1 MEQKIEKVMK
11 ALASNNME
19 PYFVK
24 DRQAAVELV
33 KTLINKGDT
42 VSCGGS
48 ESLKESGVMDLIK
61 NGDYNFLD
69 REKAKTPAEI
79 EKVYADTFKADA
91 FFCSANAVTEDGCL
105 YNVDGR
111 SNRVA
116 AIVYGPKSV
125 ICIVG
130 INKLVKD
137 IPEAVK
143 RVKTVAAP
151 LNTKRL
157 NMDTPCAKTG
167 ICCMPDG
174 DMGTGCKVEG
184 RICASFVVSS
194 YQRVKNRIKVIICGE
209 NLGY

>member
-1 MEQKIEKVMK
+1 MCEKIEKIMK
-11 ALASNNME
+11 ALETNNMQ
-19 PYFVK
+19 PYYVENS
-24 DRQAAVELV
+24 AEAVELV
-33 KTLINKGDT
+33 KTLIKKGDT

-48 ESLKESGVMDLIK
+48 ESLKESGIMALIK

-69 REKAKTPAEI
+69 RENAKTPAEI

-91 FFCSANAVTEDGCL
+91 FFCSANALTQDGCL

-130 INKLVKD
+130 VNKIVKD
-137 IPEAVK
+137 IPEAIR
-143 RVKTVAAP
+143 RVKTIAAP

-174 DMGTGCKVEG
+174 DMGTGCKVPG

-209 NLGY
+209 SLGY